1 MKEIII
7 MKKLIVLLLAASMTA
22 SLTACGGASTE
33 GSTAAN
39 TETSVESE
47 ISSETAAPEETV
59 TESLSETETGTVEE
73 TGTDSSESISS
84 PEAALLNS
92 IYTAFAED
100 QKFPIGGGDSANLVM
115 DAPGAFDI
123 TNTEELESSLG
134 FPAGQAANIDGAA
147 SMVHMMNANT
157 FTGAAYHLTDG
168 ADADAFA
175 EAVKETVLA
184 KQWICGMP
192 DTLVILSADGYVITA
207 YGNAELIEN
216 FKTTALS
223 TVSGSEL
230 ILETPITE

>member
-1 MKEIII
+1 

-22 SLTACGGASTE
+22 SLTACGGSSTQ

-39 TETSVESE
+39 TESSVESE
-47 ISSETAAPEETV
+47 IASETAAPEETV
-59 TESLSETETGTVEE
+59 TESLSETETAAGE

-84 PEAALLNS
+84 PEADLLNS
-92 IYTAFAED
+92 IYTSFAED

-123 TNTEELESSLG
+123 TNVEELESSLG
-134 FPAGQAANIDGAA
+134 FPSSQAANIDGAA
-147 SMVHMMNANT
+147 SMIHMMNANT
-157 FTGAAYHLTDG
+157 FTGAAYHLIDG

-192 DTLVILSADGYVITA
+192 DTLVILSADGYIITA

-223 TVSGSEL
+223 AISGSEV

>member
-1 MKEIII
+1 

-22 SLTACGGASTE
+22 SLTACGGSSTQ
-33 GSTAAN
+33 GPTAAN
-39 TETSVESE
+39 TESSVESE
-47 ISSETAAPEETV
+47 IASETPAPEETV
-59 TESLSETETGTVEE
+59 TESLSETETAAGE

-84 PEAALLNS
+84 PEADLLNS
-92 IYTAFAED
+92 IYTSFAED

-123 TNTEELESSLG
+123 TNVEELESSLG
-134 FPAGQAANIDGAA
+134 FPSSQAANIDGAA
-147 SMVHMMNANT
+147 SMIHMMNANT
-157 FTGAAYHLTDG
+157 FTGAAYHLIDG

-192 DTLVILSADGYVITA
+192 DTLVILSADGYIITA

-223 TVSGSEL
+223 AISGSEV
-230 ILETPITE
+230 ILESPITE

>member
-1 MKEIII
+1 

-22 SLTACGGASTE
+22 SLTACGGSSTQ

-39 TETSVESE
+39 TEASVESE
-47 ISSETAAPEETV
+47 IASETPAPEETV
-59 TESLSETETGTVEE
+59 TESLSETETAAGE

-84 PEAALLNS
+84 PEADLLNS
-92 IYTAFAED
+92 IYTSFAED

-123 TNTEELESSLG
+123 TNVEELESSLG
-134 FPAGQAANIDGAA
+134 FPSSQAANIDGAA
-147 SMVHMMNANT
+147 SMIHMMNANT
-157 FTGAAYHLTDG
+157 FTGAAYHLIDG

-192 DTLVILSADGYVITA
+192 DTLVILSADGYIITA

-223 TVSGSEL
+223 AISGSEV

>member
-1 MKEIII
+1 

-22 SLTACGGASTE
+22 SLTACGGSSTQ

-39 TETSVESE
+39 TESSVESE

-59 TESLSETETGTVEE
+59 TESLSETETAAGE

-123 TNTEELESSLG
+123 TNVEELESSLG
-134 FPAGQAANIDGAA
+134 FPSSQAANIDGAA
-147 SMVHMMNANT
+147 SMIHMMNANT
-157 FTGAAYHLTDG
+157 FTGAAYHLIDG

-192 DTLVILSADGYVITA
+192 DTLVILSADGYIITA

-223 TVSGSEL
+223 AVSGSEV

>member
-1 MKEIII
+1 

-22 SLTACGGASTE
+22 SLTACGGSSTQ

-39 TETSVESE
+39 TEASVESE
-47 ISSETAAPEETV
+47 IASETTAPEETV
-59 TESLSETETGTVEE
+59 TESLSETETAAGE

-84 PEAALLNS
+84 PEADLLNS
-92 IYTAFAED
+92 IYTSFAED

-123 TNTEELESSLG
+123 TNVEELESSLG
-134 FPAGQAANIDGAA
+134 FPSSQAANIDGAA
-147 SMVHMMNANT
+147 SMIHMMNANT
-157 FTGAAYHLTDG
+157 FTGAAYHLIDG

-192 DTLVILSADGYVITA
+192 DTLVILSADGYIITA

-223 TVSGSEL
+223 AISGSEV

>member
-1 MKEIII
+1 

-22 SLTACGGASTE
+22 SLTACGGSSTQ

-39 TETSVESE
+39 TEASVESE
-47 ISSETAAPEETV
+47 IASETAAPEETV
-59 TESLSETETGTVEE
+59 AESLSETETAAEE
-73 TGTDSSESISS
+73 PGTDSSESISS
-84 PEAALLNS
+84 PEAALLSS
-92 IYTAFAED
+92 IYNAFAED

-123 TNTEELESSLG
+123 TNVEELESSLG
-134 FPAGQAANIDGAA
+134 FPSSQAANIDGAA
-147 SMVHMMNANT
+147 SMIHMMNANT
-157 FTGAAYHLTDG
+157 FTGAAYHLIDG

-192 DTLVILSADGYVITA
+192 DTLVILSADGYIITA

-223 TVSGSEL
+223 AVSGSEV

>member
-1 MKEIII
+1 

-22 SLTACGGASTE
+22 SLTACGGSSTQ
-33 GSTAAN
+33 GPTAAN
-39 TETSVESE
+39 TESSVESE
-47 ISSETAAPEETV
+47 IASETPAPEETV
-59 TESLSETETGTVEE
+59 TESLSETETAAGE

-84 PEAALLNS
+84 PEADLLNS
-92 IYTAFAED
+92 IYTSFAED

-123 TNTEELESSLG
+123 TNVEELESSLG
-134 FPAGQAANIDGAA
+134 FPSSQAANIDGAA
-147 SMVHMMNANT
+147 SMIHMMNANT
-157 FTGAAYHLTDG
+157 FTGAAYHLIDG

-192 DTLVILSADGYVITA
+192 DTLVILSADGYIITA

-223 TVSGSEL
+223 AVSGSEL

>member
-1 MKEIII
+1 

-22 SLTACGGASTE
+22 SLTACGGSSTQ
-33 GSTAAN
+33 GPTAAN
-39 TETSVESE
+39 TESSVESE
-47 ISSETAAPEETV
+47 IASETAAPEETV
-59 TESLSETETGTVEE
+59 TESLSETETAAGE

-84 PEAALLNS
+84 PEADLLNS
-92 IYTAFAED
+92 IYTSFAED

-123 TNTEELESSLG
+123 TNVEELESSLG
-134 FPAGQAANIDGAA
+134 FPSSQAANIDGAA
-147 SMVHMMNANT
+147 SMIHMMNANT
-157 FTGAAYHLTDG
+157 FTGAAYHLIDG

-192 DTLVILSADGYVITA
+192 DTLVILSADGYIITA

-223 TVSGSEL
+223 AISGSEV

>member
-1 MKEIII
+1 

-22 SLTACGGASTE
+22 SLTACGGSSTQ
-33 GSTAAN
+33 GPTAAN
-39 TETSVESE
+39 TESSVESE
-47 ISSETAAPEETV
+47 IASETPAPEETV
-59 TESLSETETGTVEE
+59 TESLSETETAAGE

-84 PEAALLNS
+84 PEADLLNS
-92 IYTAFAED
+92 IYTSFAED

-123 TNTEELESSLG
+123 TNVEELESSLG
-134 FPAGQAANIDGAA
+134 FPSSQAANIDGAA
-147 SMVHMMNANT
+147 SMIHMMNANT
-157 FTGAAYHLTDG
+157 FTGAAYHLIDG

-192 DTLVILSADGYVITA
+192 DTLVILSADGYIITA

-223 TVSGSEL
+223 AISGSEV

>member
-1 MKEIII
+1 

-22 SLTACGGASTE
+22 SLTACGGSSTQ

-39 TETSVESE
+39 TESSVESE
-47 ISSETAAPEETV
+47 IASETAAPEETV
-59 TESLSETETGTVEE
+59 TESLSETETAAGE

-84 PEAALLNS
+84 PEADLLNS
-92 IYTAFAED
+92 IYTSFAED

-123 TNTEELESSLG
+123 TNVEELESSLG
-134 FPAGQAANIDGAA
+134 FPSSQAANIDGAA
-147 SMVHMMNANT
+147 SMIHMMNANT
-157 FTGAAYHLTDG
+157 FTGAAYHLIDG

-192 DTLVILSADGYVITA
+192 DTLVILSADDYIITA

-223 TVSGSEL
+223 AVSGSEV

>member
-1 MKEIII
+1 

-22 SLTACGGASTE
+22 SLTACGGSSTQ

-39 TETSVESE
+39 TESSVESE
-47 ISSETAAPEETV
+47 IASETAAPEETV
-59 TESLSETETGTVEE
+59 TESLSETETAAGE

-84 PEAALLNS
+84 PEADLLNS
-92 IYTAFAED
+92 IYTSFAED

-123 TNTEELESSLG
+123 TNVEELESSLG
-134 FPAGQAANIDGAA
+134 FPSSQAANIDGAA
-147 SMVHMMNANT
+147 SMIHMMNANT
-157 FTGAAYHLTDG
+157 FTGAAYHLIDG

-192 DTLVILSADGYVITA
+192 DTLVILSVDGYIITA

-223 TVSGSEL
+223 AVSGSEV

>member
-1 MKEIII
+1 

-22 SLTACGGASTE
+22 SLTACGGSSTQ

-39 TETSVESE
+39 TEASVESE
-47 ISSETAAPEETV
+47 IASETTAPEETV
-59 TESLSETETGTVEE
+59 TESLSETETAAGE

-84 PEAALLNS
+84 PEAALLSS
-92 IYTAFAED
+92 IYNAFAED

-123 TNTEELESSLG
+123 TNVEELESSLG
-134 FPAGQAANIDGAA
+134 FPSSQAANIDGAA
-147 SMVHMMNANT
+147 SMIHMMNANT
-157 FTGAAYHLTDG
+157 FTGAAYHLSDG

-192 DTLVILSADGYVITA
+192 DTLVILSADGYIITA

-223 TVSGSEL
+223 AVSGSEV

>member
-1 MKEIII
+1 

-22 SLTACGGASTE
+22 SLTACGGSSTQ

-39 TETSVESE
+39 TEASVESG
-47 ISSETAAPEETV
+47 IASETAAPEETV
-59 TESLSETETGTVEE
+59 AESLSETETAAEE

-84 PEAALLNS
+84 PEAALLSS
-92 IYTAFAED
+92 IYNAFAED

-123 TNTEELESSLG
+123 TNVEELESSLG
-134 FPAGQAANIDGAA
+134 FPSSQAANIDGAA
-147 SMVHMMNANT
+147 SMIHMMNANT
-157 FTGAAYHLTDG
+157 FTGAAYHLIDG

-192 DTLVILSADGYVITA
+192 DTLVILSADGYIITA

-223 TVSGSEL
+223 AVSGSEV

>member
-1 MKEIII
+1 

-22 SLTACGGASTE
+22 SLTACGGSSTQ

-39 TETSVESE
+39 TESSVESE
-47 ISSETAAPEETV
+47 IASETTAPEETV
-59 TESLSETETGTVEE
+59 TESLSETETAAGE

-84 PEAALLNS
+84 PEAALLSS
-92 IYTAFAED
+92 IYNAFAED

-123 TNTEELESSLG
+123 TNVEELESSLG
-134 FPAGQAANIDGAA
+134 FPSSQVANIDGAA
-147 SMVHMMNANT
+147 SMIHMMNANT
-157 FTGAAYHLTDG
+157 FTGAAYHLIDG

-192 DTLVILSADGYVITA
+192 DTLVILSADGYIITA

-223 TVSGSEL
+223 AISGSEV

>member
-1 MKEIII
+1 

-22 SLTACGGASTE
+22 SLTACGGSSTQ

-39 TETSVESE
+39 TESSVESE
-47 ISSETAAPEETV
+47 IASETAAPEETV
-59 TESLSETETGTVEE
+59 TESLSETETAAGE

-84 PEAALLNS
+84 PEADLLNS
-92 IYTAFAED
+92 IYTSFADD

-123 TNTEELESSLG
+123 TNVEELESSLG
-134 FPAGQAANIDGAA
+134 FPSSQAANIDGAA
-147 SMVHMMNANT
+147 SMIHMMNANT
-157 FTGAAYHLTDG
+157 FTGAAYHLIDG

-192 DTLVILSADGYVITA
+192 DTLVILSADDYIITA

-223 TVSGSEL
+223 AVSGSEV

>member
-1 MKEIII
+1 

-22 SLTACGGASTE
+22 SLTACGGSSTQ

-39 TETSVESE
+39 TEASVESE
-47 ISSETAAPEETV
+47 IASETAAPEETV
-59 TESLSETETGTVEE
+59 TESLSETETAAGE

-84 PEAALLNS
+84 PEAALLSS
-92 IYTAFAED
+92 IYNAFAED

-123 TNTEELESSLG
+123 TNVEELESSLG
-134 FPAGQAANIDGAA
+134 FPSSQAANIDGAA
-147 SMVHMMNANT
+147 SMIHMMNANT
-157 FTGAAYHLTDG
+157 FTGAAYHLIDG

-192 DTLVILSADGYVITA
+192 DTLVILSADGYIITA

-223 TVSGSEL
+223 AISGSEV

>member
-1 MKEIII
+1 MKN
-7 MKKLIVLLLAASMTA
+7 LIVLLLAASMTA
-22 SLTACGGASTE
+22 SLTACGGSSTQ
-33 GSTAAN
+33 GSTAVN
-39 TETSVESE
+39 TESSVESE
-47 ISSETAAPEETV
+47 IASETAAPEETV
-59 TESLSETETGTVEE
+59 TESLSETETAAGE

-84 PEAALLNS
+84 PEADLLNS
-92 IYTAFAED
+92 IYTSFAED

-123 TNTEELESSLG
+123 TNVEELESSLG
-134 FPAGQAANIDGAA
+134 FPSSQAANIDGAA
-147 SMVHMMNANT
+147 SMIHMMNANT
-157 FTGAAYHLTDG
+157 FTGAAYHLIDG

-192 DTLVILSADGYVITA
+192 DTLVILSADGYIITA

-223 TVSGSEL
+223 AVSGSEV

>member
-1 MKEIII
+1 

-22 SLTACGGASTE
+22 PLTACGGSSTQ
-33 GSTAAN
+33 GPTAAN
-39 TETSVESE
+39 TESSVESE
-47 ISSETAAPEETV
+47 LASATPAPEETV
-59 TESLSETETGTVEE
+59 TESLSETETAAGE

-84 PEAALLNS
+84 PEADLLNS
-92 IYTAFAED
+92 IYTSFAED

-123 TNTEELESSLG
+123 TNVEELESSLG
-134 FPAGQAANIDGAA
+134 FPSSQAANIDGAA
-147 SMVHMMNANT
+147 SMIHMMNANT
-157 FTGAAYHLTDG
+157 FTGAAYHLIDG

-192 DTLVILSADGYVITA
+192 DTLVILSADGYIITA

-223 TVSGSEL
+223 AISGSEV

>member
-1 MKEIII
+1 

-22 SLTACGGASTE
+22 SLTACGGSSTQ

-39 TETSVESE
+39 TEASVESE
-47 ISSETAAPEETV
+47 IASETAAPEETV
-59 TESLSETETGTVEE
+59 TESLSETETAAGE

-84 PEAALLNS
+84 PEADLLNS
-92 IYTAFAED
+92 IYTSFAED

-123 TNTEELESSLG
+123 TNVEELESSLG
-134 FPAGQAANIDGAA
+134 FPSAQAANIDGAA
-147 SMVHMMNANT
+147 SMIHMMNANT

-192 DTLVILSADGYVITA
+192 DTLVILSADGYIITA

-223 TVSGSEL
+223 AVSGSEV

>member
-1 MKEIII
+1 

-22 SLTACGGASTE
+22 SLTDCGGSSAQ

-39 TETSVESE
+39 TESSIESE

-59 TESLSETETGTVEE
+59 TESLSETETAAGE

-123 TNTEELESSLG
+123 TNVEELESSLG
-134 FPAGQAANIDGAA
+134 FPSSQAANIDGAA
-147 SMVHMMNANT
+147 SMIHMMNANT
-157 FTGAAYHLTDG
+157 FTGAAYHLIDG

-192 DTLVILSADGYVITA
+192 DTLGILSADGYIITA

-223 TVSGSEL
+223 AVSGSEV

>member
-1 MKEIII
+1 

-22 SLTACGGASTE
+22 SLTACGGSSTQ

-39 TETSVESE
+39 TESSVESE
-47 ISSETAAPEETV
+47 IASETAAPEETV
-59 TESLSETETGTVEE
+59 TESLSETDTAAGE

-84 PEAALLNS
+84 PEADLLNS
-92 IYTAFAED
+92 IYTSFAED

-123 TNTEELESSLG
+123 TNVEELESSLG
-134 FPAGQAANIDGAA
+134 FPSSQAANIDGAA
-147 SMVHMMNANT
+147 SMIHMMNANT
-157 FTGAAYHLTDG
+157 FTGAAYHLIDG

-192 DTLVILSADGYVITA
+192 DTLVILSADGYIITA

-223 TVSGSEL
+223 AVSGSEV

>member
-1 MKEIII
+1 

-22 SLTACGGASTE
+22 SLTACGGSSTQ

-47 ISSETAAPEETV
+47 IASETAAPEETV
-59 TESLSETETGTVEE
+59 AESLSETETAAEE
-73 TGTDSSESISS
+73 TGTDSSAAVSS
-84 PEAALLNS
+84 PEAALLSS
-92 IYTAFAED
+92 IYNAFAED

-123 TNTEELESSLG
+123 TNVEELESSLG
-134 FPAGQAANIDGAA
+134 FPSSQAANIDGAA
-147 SMVHMMNANT
+147 SMIHMMNANT
-157 FTGAAYHLTDG
+157 FTGAAYHLIDG

-192 DTLVILSADGYVITA
+192 DTLVILSADGYIITA

-223 TVSGSEL
+223 AVSGSEL

>member
-1 MKEIII
+1 

-22 SLTACGGASTE
+22 SLTACGGSSTQ
-33 GSTAAN
+33 GSTAVN
-39 TETSVESE
+39 TESSVESE
-47 ISSETAAPEETV
+47 IASETAAPEETV
-59 TESLSETETGTVEE
+59 TESLSETETAAGE

-84 PEAALLNS
+84 PEADLLNS
-92 IYTAFAED
+92 IYTSFAED

-123 TNTEELESSLG
+123 TNVEELESSLG
-134 FPAGQAANIDGAA
+134 FPSSQAANIDGAA
-147 SMVHMMNANT
+147 SMIHMMNANT
-157 FTGAAYHLTDG
+157 FTGAAYHLIDG

-192 DTLVILSADGYVITA
+192 DTLVILSADGYIITA

-223 TVSGSEL
+223 AVSGSEV

>member
-1 MKEIII
+1 

-22 SLTACGGASTE
+22 SLTACGGSSTQ
-33 GSTAAN
+33 GPTAAN
-39 TETSVESE
+39 TESSVESE
-47 ISSETAAPEETV
+47 IASETPAPEETV
-59 TESLSETETGTVEE
+59 TESLSETETAAGE

-84 PEAALLNS
+84 PEADLLNS
-92 IYTAFAED
+92 IYTSFAED

-123 TNTEELESSLG
+123 TNVEELESSLG
-134 FPAGQAANIDGAA
+134 FPSSQAANIDGAA
-147 SMVHMMNANT
+147 SMIHMMNANT
-157 FTGAAYHLTDG
+157 FTGAAYHLIDG

-192 DTLVILSADGYVITA
+192 DTLVILSADGYIITA

-223 TVSGSEL
+223 AISGSEV
-230 ILETPITE
+230 ILETPITK

>member
-1 MKEIII
+1 

-22 SLTACGGASTE
+22 SLTACGGSSTQ

-39 TETSVESE
+39 TESSVESE
-47 ISSETAAPEETV
+47 IASETAAPEETV
-59 TESLSETETGTVEE
+59 TESLSETETATGE

-84 PEAALLNS
+84 PEADLLNS
-92 IYTAFAED
+92 IYTSFAED

-123 TNTEELESSLG
+123 TNVEELESSLG
-134 FPAGQAANIDGAA
+134 FPSSQAANIDGAA
-147 SMVHMMNANT
+147 SMIHMMNANT
-157 FTGAAYHLTDG
+157 FTGAAYHLIDG

-192 DTLVILSADGYVITA
+192 DTLVILSADRYIITA

-223 TVSGSEL
+223 AVSGSEV

>member
-1 MKEIII
+1 

-22 SLTACGGASTE
+22 SLTACGGSSTQ

-39 TETSVESE
+39 TESSVESE
-47 ISSETAAPEETV
+47 IASETAAPEETV
-59 TESLSETETGTVEE
+59 AESLSETETAAEE

-84 PEAALLNS
+84 PEAALLSS
-92 IYTAFAED
+92 IYNAFAED

-123 TNTEELESSLG
+123 TNVEELESSLG
-134 FPAGQAANIDGAA
+134 FPSSQAANIDGAA
-147 SMVHMMNANT
+147 SMIHMMNANT
-157 FTGAAYHLTDG
+157 FTGAAYHLIDG

-192 DTLVILSADGYVITA
+192 DTLVILSADGYIITA

-223 TVSGSEL
+223 AVSGSEV

>member
-1 MKEIII
+1 

-22 SLTACGGASTE
+22 SLTACGGSSTQ

-39 TETSVESE
+39 TEASVESE
-47 ISSETAAPEETV
+47 IASETAAPEETV
-59 TESLSETETGTVEE
+59 TESLSETETAAEE

-84 PEAALLNS
+84 PEADLLNS
-92 IYTAFAED
+92 IYTSFAED

-123 TNTEELESSLG
+123 TNVEELESSLG
-134 FPAGQAANIDGAA
+134 FPSAQAANIDGAA
-147 SMVHMMNANT
+147 SMIHMMNANT
-157 FTGAAYHLTDG
+157 FTGAAYHLIDG

-192 DTLVILSADGYVITA
+192 DTLVILSADGYIITA

-223 TVSGSEL
+223 AVSGSEV

>member
-1 MKEIII
+1 

-22 SLTACGGASTE
+22 SLTACGGSSTQ

-39 TETSVESE
+39 TESSVESE
-47 ISSETAAPEETV
+47 IASETAAPEETV
-59 TESLSETETGTVEE
+59 TESLSETETAAGE

-84 PEAALLNS
+84 PEADLLNS
-92 IYTAFAED
+92 IYTSFAED
-100 QKFPIGGGDSANLVM
+100 QKFPIGGGDSAKLVM

-123 TNTEELESSLG
+123 TNVEELESSLG
-134 FPAGQAANIDGAA
+134 FPSSQAANIDGAA
-147 SMVHMMNANT
+147 SMIHMMNANT
-157 FTGAAYHLTDG
+157 FTGAAYHLIDG

-192 DTLVILSADGYVITA
+192 DTLVILSADGYIITA

-223 TVSGSEL
+223 AISGSEV

>member
-1 MKEIII
+1 

-22 SLTACGGASTE
+22 SLTACGGSSTQ
-33 GSTAAN
+33 GPTAAN
-39 TETSVESE
+39 TESSVESE
-47 ISSETAAPEETV
+47 IASETAAPEETV
-59 TESLSETETGTVEE
+59 TESLSETETAAGE

-84 PEAALLNS
+84 PEAALLSS
-92 IYTAFAED
+92 IYNAFAED

-123 TNTEELESSLG
+123 TNVEELESSLG
-134 FPAGQAANIDGAA
+134 FPSSQAANIDGAA
-147 SMVHMMNANT
+147 SMIHMMNANT
-157 FTGAAYHLTDG
+157 FTGAAYHLIDG

-192 DTLVILSADGYVITA
+192 DTLVILSADGYIITA

-223 TVSGSEL
+223 AISGSEV

>member
-1 MKEIII
+1 

-22 SLTACGGASTE
+22 SLTACGGSSTQ

-47 ISSETAAPEETV
+47 IASETAAPEETV
-59 TESLSETETGTVEE
+59 AESLSETETAAGE

-84 PEAALLNS
+84 PEADLLNS
-92 IYTAFAED
+92 IYTSFAED

-123 TNTEELESSLG
+123 TNVEELESSLG
-134 FPAGQAANIDGAA
+134 FPSSQAANIDGAA
-147 SMVHMMNANT
+147 SMIHMMNANT
-157 FTGAAYHLTDG
+157 FTGAAYHLIDG

-175 EAVKETVLA
+175 ETVKETVLA

-192 DTLVILSADGYVITA
+192 DTLVILSADGYIITA

-223 TVSGSEL
+223 AVSGSEV

>member
-1 MKEIII
+1 

-22 SLTACGGASTE
+22 SLTACGGSSTQ
-33 GSTAAN
+33 GPTAAN
-39 TETSVESE
+39 TESSVESG
-47 ISSETAAPEETV
+47 IASETTAPEETV
-59 TESLSETETGTVEE
+59 TESLSETETAAGE

-84 PEAALLNS
+84 PEADLLNS
-92 IYTAFAED
+92 IYTSFAED

-123 TNTEELESSLG
+123 TNVEELESSLG
-134 FPAGQAANIDGAA
+134 FPSSQAANIDGAA
-147 SMVHMMNANT
+147 SMIHMMNANT
-157 FTGAAYHLTDG
+157 FTGAAYHLIDG

-192 DTLVILSADGYVITA
+192 DTLVILSADGYIITA

-223 TVSGSEL
+223 AISGSEV

>member
-1 MKEIII
+1 

-22 SLTACGGASTE
+22 SLTACGGSSTQ

-39 TETSVESE
+39 TESSVESE
-47 ISSETAAPEETV
+47 IASETAAPEETV
-59 TESLSETETGTVEE
+59 TESLSETETAAGE

-84 PEAALLNS
+84 PEADLLNS
-92 IYTAFAED
+92 IYTSFAED

-123 TNTEELESSLG
+123 TNVEELESSLG
-134 FPAGQAANIDGAA
+134 FPSAQAANIDGAA
-147 SMVHMMNANT
+147 SMIHMMNANT
-157 FTGAAYHLTDG
+157 FTGAAYHLIDG

-192 DTLVILSADGYVITA
+192 DTLVILSADGYIITA

-223 TVSGSEL
+223 AVSGSEV

>member
-1 MKEIII
+1 

-22 SLTACGGASTE
+22 SLTACGGSSTQ
-33 GSTAAN
+33 GPTAAN
-39 TETSVESE
+39 TESSVESE
-47 ISSETAAPEETV
+47 IASETTAPEETV
-59 TESLSETETGTVEE
+59 TESLSETETAAGE

-84 PEAALLNS
+84 PEADLLNS
-92 IYTAFAED
+92 IYTSFAED

-123 TNTEELESSLG
+123 TNVEELESSLG
-134 FPAGQAANIDGAA
+134 FPSSQAANIDGAA
-147 SMVHMMNANT
+147 SMIHMMNANT
-157 FTGAAYHLTDG
+157 FTGAAYHLIDG

-192 DTLVILSADGYVITA
+192 DTLVILSADGYIITA

-223 TVSGSEL
+223 AISGSEV

>member
-1 MKEIII
+1 

-22 SLTACGGASTE
+22 SLTACGGSSTQ

-47 ISSETAAPEETV
+47 IASETAAPEETV
-59 TESLSETETGTVEE
+59 AESLSETETAAEE

-84 PEAALLNS
+84 PEAALLSS
-92 IYTAFAED
+92 IYNAFAED

-123 TNTEELESSLG
+123 TNVEELESSLG
-134 FPAGQAANIDGAA
+134 FPSSQAANIDGAA
-147 SMVHMMNANT
+147 SMIHMMNANT
-157 FTGAAYHLTDG
+157 FTGAAYHLIDG

-192 DTLVILSADGYVITA
+192 DTLVILSADGYIITA

-223 TVSGSEL
+223 AVSGSEV

>member
-1 MKEIII
+1 

-22 SLTACGGASTE
+22 SLTACGGSSTQ

-39 TETSVESE
+39 TEASVESE
-47 ISSETAAPEETV
+47 IASETTAPEETV
-59 TESLSETETGTVEE
+59 TESLSETETAAGE

-84 PEAALLNS
+84 PEADLLNS
-92 IYTAFAED
+92 IYTSFAED

-123 TNTEELESSLG
+123 TNVEELESSLG
-134 FPAGQAANIDGAA
+134 FPSSQAANIDGAA
-147 SMVHMMNANT
+147 SMIHMMNANT
-157 FTGAAYHLTDG
+157 FTGAAYHLIDG

-192 DTLVILSADGYVITA
+192 DTLVILSADGYIITA

-223 TVSGSEL
+223 AVSGSEV

>member
-1 MKEIII
+1 

-22 SLTACGGASTE
+22 SLTACGGSSTQ

-39 TETSVESE
+39 TESSVESE
-47 ISSETAAPEETV
+47 IASETPAPEETV
-59 TESLSETETGTVEE
+59 TESLSETETAAGE

-84 PEAALLNS
+84 PEAALLSS
-92 IYTAFAED
+92 IYNAFAED

-123 TNTEELESSLG
+123 TNVEELESSLG
-134 FPAGQAANIDGAA
+134 FPSSQAANIDGAA
-147 SMVHMMNANT
+147 SMIHMMNANT
-157 FTGAAYHLTDG
+157 FTGAAYHLIDG

-192 DTLVILSADGYVITA
+192 DTLVILSADGYIITA

-223 TVSGSEL
+223 AVSGSEV